1 MIRLEVEP
9 YCQECQDFEA
19 DVERP
24 ECNLFFGTDPDGK
37 KIELLTCSDTVIRCK
52 YRISKV
58 DWIVMQYP
66 LCKYYL
72 REQKTTRLQNICNSD
87 SDYAQFAEGV

>member
-37 KIELLTCSDTVIRCK
+37 KIELLTCSGHSMQ
-52 YRISKV
+52 ISK
-58 DWIVMQYP
+58 P
-66 LCKYYL
+66 L
-72 REQKTTRLQNICNSD
+72 QKI
-87 SDYAQFAEGV
+87 E

>member
-24 ECNLFFGTDPDGK
+24 ECNLFFLTPILMGK
-37 KIELLTCSDTVIRCK
+37 RSNSSHAAIRSFDANIETV
-52 YRISKV
+52 
-58 DWIVMQYP
+58 
-66 LCKYYL
+66 
-72 REQKTTRLQNICNSD
+72 
-87 SDYAQFAEGV
+87 AED

>member
-24 ECNLFFGTDPDGK
+24 ECNLFLAPILMGK
-37 KIELLTCSDTVIRCK
+37 RSNSSHAAIRSFDANIETV
-52 YRISKV
+52 
-58 DWIVMQYP
+58 
-66 LCKYYL
+66 
-72 REQKTTRLQNICNSD
+72 
-87 SDYAQFAEGV
+87 AED

>member
-24 ECNLFFGTDPDGK
+24 ECNLFLAPILMGK
-37 KIELLTCSDTVIRCK
+37 RSNSSHAAIR
-52 YRISKV
+52 SF
-58 DWIVMQYP
+58 DDS
-66 LCKYYL
+66 
-72 REQKTTRLQNICNSD
+72 ICILYEED
-87 SDYAQFAEGV
+87 SNYD

>member
-24 ECNLFFGTDPDGK
+24 ECDLLFGVDYDGK
-37 KIELLTCSDTVIRCK
+37 TLTYLQYSDTIIRCK
-52 YRISKV
+52 Y
-58 DWIVMQYP
+58 
-66 LCKYYL
+66 
-72 REQKTTRLQNICNSD
+72 
-87 SDYAQFAEGV
+87 

>member
-24 ECNLFFGTDPDGK
+24 ECDLLFGVDYDGK
-37 KIELLTCSDTVIRCK
+37 TLTYILMGKRSNSSHAAIRSFDANIETV
-52 YRISKV
+52 
-58 DWIVMQYP
+58 
-66 LCKYYL
+66 
-72 REQKTTRLQNICNSD
+72 
-87 SDYAQFAEGV
+87 AED

>member
-24 ECNLFFGTDPDGK
+24 ECNLFFFLAPILMGK
-37 KIELLTCSDTVIRCK
+37 RSNSSHAAIRSFDANIETV
-52 YRISKV
+52 
-58 DWIVMQYP
+58 
-66 LCKYYL
+66 
-72 REQKTTRLQNICNSD
+72 
-87 SDYAQFAEGV
+87 AED

>member
-52 YRISKV
+52 YRNRCRRLSE
-58 DWIVMQYP
+58 
-66 LCKYYL
+66 YL
-72 REQKTTRLQNICNSD
+72 KRQTGEENANC
-87 SDYAQFAEGV
+87 

>member
-19 DVERP
+19 DV
-24 ECNLFFGTDPDGK
+24 DGK

-52 YRISKV
+52 YRNRCRRLSE
-58 DWIVMQYP
+58 
-66 LCKYYL
+66 YL
-72 REQKTTRLQNICNSD
+72 KRQKGEENANC
-87 SDYAQFAEGV
+87 

>member
-52 YRISKV
+52 
-58 DWIVMQYP
+58 
-66 LCKYYL
+66 
-72 REQKTTRLQNICNSD
+72 
-87 SDYAQFAEGV
+87 

>member
-24 ECNLFFGTDPDGK
+24 ECDLLFGVDYDGK
-37 KIELLTCSDTVIRCK
+37 TLTYLQYSDTIIRCK
-52 YRISKV
+52 YRNRCRRLS
-58 DWIVMQYP
+58 QY
-66 LCKYYL
+66 LE
-72 REQKTTRLQNICNSD
+72 RQKGENDGTLKT
-87 SDYAQFAEGV
+87 F

>member
-24 ECNLFFGTDPDGK
+24 ECNLSNSSHAAIRSFDAN
-37 KIELLTCSDTVIRCK
+37 IETV
-52 YRISKV
+52 
-58 DWIVMQYP
+58 
-66 LCKYYL
+66 
-72 REQKTTRLQNICNSD
+72 
-87 SDYAQFAEGV
+87 AED

>member
-37 KIELLTCSDTVIRCK
+37 YRNRC
-52 YRISKV
+52 RRLSE
-58 DWIVMQYP
+58 
-66 LCKYYL
+66 YL
-72 REQKTTRLQNICNSD
+72 KRQKGEENANC
-87 SDYAQFAEGV
+87 

>member
-24 ECNLFFGTDPDGK
+24 ECNLFFWHR
-37 KIELLTCSDTVIRCK
+37 S
-52 YRISKV
+52 
-58 DWIVMQYP
+58 
-66 LCKYYL
+66 
-72 REQKTTRLQNICNSD
+72 
-87 SDYAQFAEGV
+87 

>member
-37 KIELLTCSDTVIRCK
+37 RSNSSHAAIRSFDANIETV
-52 YRISKV
+52 
-58 DWIVMQYP
+58 
-66 LCKYYL
+66 
-72 REQKTTRLQNICNSD
+72 
-87 SDYAQFAEGV
+87 AED

>member
-52 YRISKV
+52 LIIPGLWPTPAAV
-58 DWIVMQYP
+58 
-66 LCKYYL
+66 
-72 REQKTTRLQNICNSD
+72 
-87 SDYAQFAEGV
+87 

>member
-37 KIELLTCSDTVIRCK
+37 KDRTPHMQRYGHSMQ
-52 YRISKV
+52 ISK
-58 DWIVMQYP
+58 P
-66 LCKYYL
+66 L
-72 REQKTTRLQNICNSD
+72 QKI
-87 SDYAQFAEGV
+87 E

>member
-52 YRISKV
+52 Y
-58 DWIVMQYP
+58 
-66 LCKYYL
+66 
-72 REQKTTRLQNICNSD
+72 
-87 SDYAQFAEGV
+87 